1 MNECQFE
8 CKQEE
13 RIRALEGDNRETKI
27 YFKFITEQL
36 AEIKQ
41 KLNALPPPEE
51 KKQTATW
58 QPIVAELIKILG
70 IAFAILGGAEIIK
83 LLT

>member
-8 CKQEE
+8 CRQEE

-41 KLNALPPPEE
+41 KLSALPPLEE
-51 KKQTATW
+51 KKQTW
-58 QPIVAELIKILG
+58 QPIVLELIKIIGTAIL
-70 IAFAILGGAEIIK
+70 ILGGIAGVTK
-83 LLT
+83 LLK

>member
-1 MNECQFE
+1 LNECQFE
-8 CKQEE
+8 CRQEE

-41 KLNALPPPEE
+41 KLSALPSPEE
-51 KKQTATW
+51 KKQTW
-58 QPIVAELIKILG
+58 QPIVAELIKIIGTAIL
-70 IAFAILGGAEIIK
+70 ILGGIAGVTK
-83 LLT
+83 LLK

>member
-1 MNECQFE
+1 MSECQFE
-8 CKQEE
+8 CRQEE

-41 KLNALPPPEE
+41 KLSALPPLEE
-51 KKQTATW
+51 KKQTW
-58 QPIVAELIKILG
+58 QPIVLELIKIIGTAIL
-70 IAFAILGGAEIIK
+70 ILGGIAGVTK
-83 LLT
+83 LLK